1 MGKKKR
7 KRKLLWVC
15 NLSFS
20 ILLIE
25 HVEQDNGGVSSVTQI
40 QPSVLLIGMIVVY
53 GKKKKR
59 KRKLLW
65 VCNLSFSILLIE
77 HVEQDNEGVSSVT
90 QIQPSVLLW
99 EKCHTHHF
107 ATIFSP
113 VRNWLQT
120 FVYAS

>member
-1 MGKKKR
+1 MR
-7 KRKLLWVC
+7 KGDSNW
-15 NLSFS
+15 
-20 ILLIE
+20 
-25 HVEQDNGGVSSVTQI
+25 HDSSVW
-40 QPSVLLIGMIVVY
+40 

-77 HVEQDNEGVSSVT
+77 HVEQDNGCVGSAT

-113 VRNWLQT
+113 VRNFCLCKLI
-120 FVYAS
+120 FCHRKNNNL

>member
-1 MGKKKR
+1 MVFIEVQPVPGLSLMRQGDSNWHDSSVWGKK

-25 HVEQDNGGVSSVTQI
+25 HVEQDNGGV
-40 QPSVLLIGMIVVY
+40 G
-53 GKKKKR
+53 
-59 KRKLLW
+59 
-65 VCNLSFSILLIE
+65 
-77 HVEQDNEGVSSVT
+77 SVT

>member
-1 MGKKKR
+1 MIVIGMIVMYGKKKR

-53 GKKKKR
+53 GKKKK
-59 KRKLLW
+59 KKKIAL
-65 VCNLSFSILLIE
+65 
-77 HVEQDNEGVSSVT
+77 GM
-90 QIQPSVLLW
+90 
-99 EKCHTHHF
+99 
-107 ATIFSP
+107 
-113 VRNWLQT
+113 
-120 FVYAS
+120 

>member
-1 MGKKKR
+1 MVFIEVQPVPGLSLMRQSDSNWHDSSLWEKKR

-53 GKKKKR
+53 GKKKKE
-59 KRKLLW
+59 KEN
-65 VCNLSFSILLIE
+65 CF
-77 HVEQDNEGVSSVT
+77 GYVT
-90 QIQPSVLLW
+90 CPSP
-99 EKCHTHHF
+99 F
-107 ATIFSP
+107 
-113 VRNWLQT
+113 
-120 FVYAS
+120 Y